1 LAVFFFQIAFKL
13 NPGLNKRFVSA
24 GDDGDDTGVVGGCGD
39 DGDRVGAG
47 GVSAAK
53 SLGWAFENGDMLG
66 PEG

>member
-1 LAVFFFQIAFKL
+1 M
-13 NPGLNKRFVSA
+13 NPGLKKRFVSA
-24 GDDGDDTGVVGGCGD
+24 GDEGDDTGVVGGCGD